1 MDLGHHVA
9 ADRAADGMPVQ
20 VERDRGH
27 GGAHRDAKNSHVVAL
42 RYHVDRVHRWGLQ
55 TNIIII
61 EEDITRPYF
70 YRNNSILSGSGSN
83 ISNKFLTIELLFY

>member
-9 ADRAADGMPVQ
+9 ADRAADGMPVK

-42 RYHVDRVHRWGLQ
+42 RYHVYRVHRWGLRK
-55 TNIIII
+55 ISLLKKKKHSSLIH
-61 EEDITRPYF
+61 
-70 YRNNSILSGSGSN
+70 RNNSILSGSGSN
-83 ISNKFLTIELLFY
+83 ISNKILTIELHFY